1 MATLTDVLA
10 QIRGNESGGNYT
22 AQNPNSSASGA
33 YQFVNGT
40 WQSLT
45 QKSGIGLEYATA
57 GAAPPAIQDAVAGY
71 ALTQN
76 PNANSC
82 SLWGT
87 CDAAGN
93 VTGPARYPIV
103 DVFNT
108 TPTQLAT
115 ASDGGVLASGALP
128 DYTSGPP
135 SDGDFYITPSGP
147 ITGPPGSNVTG
158 TGGTGSGGVG
168 TPQDVGLQP
177 GAQQTIAGVG
187 TNIAGSI
194 TGVGTTLGNFFSG
207 LIGSGAN
214 WVTRFFLILIGLV
227 VLAIALW
234 RMVDPDGAKA
244 HAFLRAPEAA

>member
-22 AQNPNSSASGA
+22 AQNPNSTASGA
-33 YQFVNGT
+33 YQFINGT
-40 WQSLT
+40 WQNLT
-45 QKSGIGLEYATA
+45 QQSGIGLQYSTA
-57 GAAPPAIQDAVAGY
+57 GSAPPAIQDAVAAY

-87 CDAAGN
+87 CDASGIA
-93 VTGPARYPIV
+93 TGPARYPVV
-103 DVFNT
+103 DVFNA
-108 TPTQLAT
+108 TPTQLA
-115 ASDGGVLASGALP
+115 ASGSGSVLGSGSQYDTVGP
-128 DYTSGPP
+128 DSS
-135 SDGDFYITPSGP
+135 SDGDFYITPNGP
-147 ITGPPGSNVTG
+147 ITGPVGSSVTG
-158 TGGTGSGGVG
+158 TGGVG

-227 VLAIALW
+227 VLAVALW
-234 RMVDPDGAKA
+234 RLVDPDGAKA